1 MVEEPAESMC
11 VPVCS
16 LPPGVRLADDDPCS
30 IYICTVTFVATLLI
44 VAMLIAFVALQNKI
58 LDAIT
63 PAAEWL
69 RE

>member
-1 MVEEPAESMC
+1 MC
-11 VPVCS
+11 VPVQCS
-16 LPPGVRLADDDPCS
+16 LPPGVLADDDPCS
-30 IYICTVTFVATLLI
+30 MYICTVTFVATLLI